1 MFGKHHTE
9 ESKRKNSESRRGK
22 CIGAENGKSKPI
34 LCFTKSGEFIRE
46 FVCQGDACEWL
57 GRDRRSNSQIS
68 NCCRGKAKTAHGYI
82 WKFKE

>member
-1 MFGKHHTE
+1 MLFLILSVEIGVEK
-9 ESKRKNSESRRGK
+9 KNE
-22 CIGAENGKSKPI
+22 KSKPV

-46 FVCQGDACEWL
+46 FACQGDACEWL

-68 NCCRGKAKTAHGYI
+68 NCCRGKAETAYGYI